1 MCNQA
6 RASCGLLG
14 GESANCK
21 TISLR
26 CAPASRAHARGH
38 SGIGPLWSNRTMG
51 ALRDI
56 ACAGEHRRN
65 SLCVTWRKVRRLGTP
80 TKGPCRTAWRAP
92 LPSCAPQRPRG
103 WRRTSLHRLAA
114 IDHQGVP
121 DDEGGRLRTQPDDG
135 RGNLLGPAHPPDR
148 LPRDHPLASLGGA
161 PAEAVHHR
169 GFDDPGAHGVDAEVQ
184 RRVVEGRRLGKA
196 DDAEF
201 RGAVR
206 GLTGD
211 AFDPGARRRCSRSP
225 HPLA

>member
-1 MCNQA
+1 M
-6 RASCGLLG
+6 RVGILEL
-14 GESANCK
+14 
-21 TISLR
+21 SL
-26 CAPASRAHARGH
+26 
-38 SGIGPLWSNRTMG
+38 WG
-51 ALRDI
+51 ATEPWVQLRDI

-80 TKGPCRTAWRAP
+80 TKGPCRTAWRDLHSPRLHRNGSRLATNLTTP
-92 LPSCAPQRPRG
+92 FGRHRPPGRARRRRRPPPNTARRRPRQSP
-103 WRRTSLHRLAA
+103 RACPSARSAPARSPSR
-114 IDHQGVP
+114 VP
-121 DDEGGRLRTQPDDG
+121 R
-135 RGNLLGPAHPPDR
+135 
-148 LPRDHPLASLGGA
+148 GA

-184 RRVVEGRRLGKA
+184 RRVVEGRRLGEA